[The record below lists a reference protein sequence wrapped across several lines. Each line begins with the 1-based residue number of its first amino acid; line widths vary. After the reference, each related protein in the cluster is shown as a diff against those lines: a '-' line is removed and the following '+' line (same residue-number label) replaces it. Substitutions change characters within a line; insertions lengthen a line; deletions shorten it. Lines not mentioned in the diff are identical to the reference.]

1 MIALELKNGY
11 YWHRLS
17 EKSDWKIVRLVHR
30 FNGWVYFFNNEFSD
44 LYPSDQLQ
52 EVSYPD

>member
-11 YWHRLS
+11 YWHRPS
-17 EKSDWKIVRLVHR
+17 EKSEWKIVRLVHR
-30 FNGWVYFFNNEFSD
+30 FNGWVYYFNNEFSE
-44 LYPSDQLQ
+44 LYPSDHLQ